1 MNFNLTKDQF
11 SNLIRV
17 LSILQDECN
26 DCDIRGGVI
35 RQFNNAINSIFH
47 IDLSNFVQTSNIPM
61 SLLKQKI
68 EMFKN
73 FSGEEEVKVNVSE
86 ETEGGNFIIAG
97 KYSSL
102 RMNFPPLEYL
112 DNKFMDEE
120 DFAKKIV
127 NVKED
132 NLILSVD
139 INKAV
144 CNTIKGISKVF
155 NSESIKL
162 VFNGKKAGLVSQSAG
177 KDNFVKFIT
186 NLDVSKE
193 IPKSVGNLYIAL
205 FTIDHDDDISL
216 DVHLLDDGL
225 VVAKSSSKVGDIKVN
240 VFARANLLRL

>member
-1 MNFNLTKDQF
+1 MNFSLTKDQF

-26 DCDIRGGVI
+26 DCDIRNGVV

-47 IDLSNFVQTSNIPM
+47 IELSNFIQTSNIPM

-73 FSGEEEVKVNVSE
+73 FSDEEEIKFNVSE
-86 ETEGGNFIIAG
+86 EVEGGHFIIAG
-97 KYSSL
+97 KHSSL
-102 RMNFPPLEYL
+102 RMDFPKLEYL

-120 DFAKKIV
+120 DFARKIADL
-127 NVKED
+127 KED
-132 NLILSVD
+132 NLILSSD
-139 INKAV
+139 INKGI
-144 CNTIKGISKVF
+144 CNKIKGISKVF
-155 NSESIKL
+155 NSEAVKL

-177 KDNFVKFIT
+177 KDNFIKFIT
-186 NLDVSKE
+186 NLDISKD

-216 DVHLLDDGL
+216 SVHLLNDDL
-225 VVAKSSSKVGDIKVN
+225 IVAKSSAKVGDIEVD